1 MHNTPPLSLPPTD
14 IVNQSPFFG
23 DLLSRKDLAASL
35 TLYLDRLKAGAV
47 LAIDAEWGEGKTWF
61 GQNWA
66 VQLKND
72 GHKVV
77 FIDAFEQDYIEDPF
91 LLIAAEIAEI
101 LKDNP
106 KADSFVKKASG
117 VMNILLPFATKTLI
131 NTIGEMTLGKADLSD
146 KINKGVEAI
155 INKGADIASTSIENR
170 IKNHTVEKNT
180 ISSFKSELKLLANDE
195 EKPIVIFIDELD
207 RCNPIFAVRL
217 IERLKHLFEV
227 PNVVFILLMNKNQLE
242 NAIKGVYGQDTDASA
257 YLGKFINLSLKLPK
271 KGLKIPENGHYRKY
285 VNHVFNRFKF
295 NANAPEYKEFIESF
309 TSYTS
314 IFDMSLRDIERGV
327 ALYSFAYPTSSDT
340 SWILAYAITIKI
352 INPPLYA
359 KLLKDDE
366 FSHKEAI
373 TFLSNYSQ
381 DEWDIKRILKIHSAY
396 ASSFTDIDDEI
407 KAYCVPTRGTYT
419 FFSDIAKSIDLS
431 FEF

>member
-1 MHNTPPLSLPPTD
+1 M
-14 IVNQSPFFG
+14 VW
-23 DLLSRKDLAASL
+23 
-35 TLYLDRLKAGAV
+35 
-47 LAIDAEWGEGKTWF
+47 AE
-61 GQNWA
+61 
-66 VQLKND
+66 QLKND

-101 LKDNP
+101 TSGNAKTE
-106 KADSFVKKASG
+106 SFIKKASS

-131 NTIGEMTLGKADLSD
+131 NTVGEMTLGKANLSD

-170 IKNHTVEKNT
+170 IKNHAVEKNT
-180 ISSFKSELKLLANDE
+180 ISCFKAELESLANDE

-271 KGLKIPENGHYRKY
+271 KGLKMPQNGHYRKY
-285 VNHVFNRFKF
+285 VNHVANRFKF
-295 NANAPEYKEFIESF
+295 NANAPEHKEFIESF
-309 TSYTS
+309 ASYTS
-314 IFDMSLRDIERGV
+314 IFDMSLRNIERGI
-327 ALYSFAYPTSSDT
+327 ALYSFAYPISSDK
-340 SWILAYAITIKI
+340 SWILAYAIVIKI
-352 INPPLYA
+352 INPPLYT
-359 KLLKDDE
+359 KLLKDDDL
-366 FSHKEAI
+366 SHKEAI

-381 DEWDIKRILKIHSAY
+381 DEWDIKRILKIHLAY
-396 ASSFTDIDDEI
+396 ASNFTEIDDEI
-407 KAYCVPTRGTYT
+407 KAYCVPTRGAYT
-419 FFSDIAKSIDLS
+419 FFSDTAKLIDLF